1 MKGGLP
7 ERADILIV
15 GAGIVGVTLA
25 RELVRRGAENI
36 LILEK
41 EPEPGCHASGRNS
54 GVLHAGIYYAADS
67 LKARYCVRGNRRMR
81 AYCLENGL
89 DILETGKVVVARTAA
104 ELPALEE
111 LHRRAVANGARVEMI
126 DERQLAEIEP
136 NARTV
141 EKALF
146 SHYTAMVDPRAV
158 LHHLTNGLIGTGKVR
173 VVTGCGFTGLR
184 GSSTALTNRGPVRF
198 RRVINAAGAHCDRVA
213 RHFGVG
219 RRYRMTP
226 FKGIYWKLRP
236 GLPWTVNGNI
246 YPVPDIRNPFLG
258 VHFTRNVHGDIYL
271 GPTAIPA
278 FGRENYGIFQG
289 IDREGAAIAL
299 TDAVLFAVNPKFRT
313 VALTEPRKY
322 LKPFFYRDA
331 AELVKQLDYDDLAP
345 TPKSGIRAQLVDWES
360 KELVMDFLV
369 ERDGEALHILNPISP
384 AFTCSLYLAEDLAER
399 HLGDWR

>member
-1 MKGGLP
+1 
-7 ERADILIV
+7 
-15 GAGIVGVTLA
+15 
-25 RELVRRGAENI
+25 
-36 LILEK
+36 
-41 EPEPGCHASGRNS
+41 
-54 GVLHAGIYYAADS
+54 
-67 LKARYCVRGNRRMR
+67 
-81 AYCLENGL
+81 
-89 DILETGKVVVARTAA
+89 
-104 ELPALEE
+104 
-111 LHRRAVANGARVEMI
+111 
-126 DERQLAEIEP
+126 
-136 NARTV
+136 
-141 EKALF
+141 
-146 SHYTAMVDPRAV
+146 
-158 LHHLTNGLIGTGKVR
+158 
-173 VVTGCGFTGLR
+173 
-184 GSSTALTNRGPVRF
+184 
-198 RRVINAAGAHCDRVA
+198 
-213 RHFGVG
+213 
-219 RRYRMTP
+219 MTP

-384 AFTCSLYLAEDLAER
+384 AYTCSLYLAEDLAER